1 MVQPR
6 IKVMI
11 VDDHEIFR
19 RGVKSL
25 LEGEDDMHVVGEAGN
40 ASDALT
46 ELGKRKPDVVTI
58 DIRLGTMDGIQLARL
73 IKARP
78 DAPRC
83 IILSTYD
90 DRQYLV
96 GALEA
101 GADAYLLKTN
111 SYETLAQAI
120 RSIHAGERMLS
131 PELIP
136 TMMEEYRRVAAQQI
150 QRDSGL
156 TPQEVRM
163 LRLLADGGRSQDI
176 ASELALTEITVKRK
190 VQEITTKLNASNRVQ
205 AVAEAIRRGVI

>member
-1 MVQPR
+1 MQQPR

-19 RGVKSL
+19 RGVTSL
-25 LEGEDDMHVVGEAGN
+25 LEGEDDMAVVAEAGN
-40 ASDALT
+40 ATDAL
-46 ELGKRKPDVVTI
+46 EGIDRRSPDVVTV
-58 DIRLGTMDGIQLARL
+58 DIRLGTMDGIQLVRI
-73 IKARP
+73 IKSRP
-78 DAPRC
+78 QPPRC

-120 RSIHAGERMLS
+120 RAIHAGERMLS
-131 PELIP
+131 TELVP
-136 TMMEEYRRVAAQQI
+136 AMMEEYRRVASQQI

-163 LRLLADGGRSQDI
+163 LRLLAEGGRSQDI

>member
-1 MVQPR
+1 MP

-11 VDDHEIFR
+11 VDDHQIFR

-25 LEGEDDMHVVGEAGN
+25 LQDEPDMKVVAEAGN
-40 ASDALT
+40 AADAMK
-46 ELGKRKPDVVTI
+46 ELAKHKPDVVTL
-58 DIRLGTMDGIQLARL
+58 DIRLGAMDGIQLARE
-73 IKARP
+73 IKALA
-78 DAPRC
+78 APPKC
-83 IILSTYD
+83 IILSTYE

-101 GADAYLLKTN
+101 EADAYLLKTN
-111 SYETLAQAI
+111 SYEILAQTI
-120 RSIHAGERMLS
+120 RAVHNGERTLS
-131 PELIP
+131 AELIP
-136 TMMEEYRRVAAQQI
+136 QMMDEYRRVAAQQI

-163 LRLLADGGRSQDI
+163 LRLLAEGGRSQDI

-190 VQEITTKLNASNRVQ
+190 VQEITIKLNAANRVQ

>member
-1 MVQPR
+1 VQQSR

-19 RGVKSL
+19 RGVTSL
-25 LEGEDDMHVVGEAGN
+25 LEGEDDMAVVAEAGN
-40 ASDALT
+40 ATDAL
-46 ELGKRKPDVVTI
+46 EGIDRRSPDVVTV
-58 DIRLGTMDGIQLARL
+58 DIRLGTMDGIQLVRI
-73 IKARP
+73 IKSRP
-78 DAPRC
+78 QPPRC

-120 RSIHAGERMLS
+120 RAIHAGERMLS
-131 PELIP
+131 TELVP
-136 TMMEEYRRVAAQQI
+136 AMMEEYRRVASQQI

-163 LRLLADGGRSQDI
+163 LRLLAEGGRSQDI

>member
-1 MVQPR
+1 
-6 IKVMI
+6 MI

-19 RGVKSL
+19 RGGKSL
-25 LEGEDDMHVVGEAGN
+25 LEGEEDMLVVAEAGN
-40 ASDALT
+40 ASDAQD
-46 ELGKRKPDVVTI
+46 EIARHKPDVVTI
-58 DIRLGTMDGIQLARL
+58 DIRLGTMDGIQLAS
-73 IKARP
+73 IVKSRP
-78 DAPRC
+78 NPPRC

-111 SYETLAQAI
+111 SYETLAHAI
-120 RSIHAGERMLS
+120 RAIHAGERMLS

-136 TMMEEYRRVAAQQI
+136 AMMEEYKRVAAQQI

-163 LRLLADGGRSQDI
+163 LRLLAAGGRSQDI
-176 ASELALTEITVKRK
+176 ANELAMTEITVKRK
-190 VQEITTKLNASNRVQ
+190 IQEITTKLSATNRVQ

>member
-1 MVQPR
+1 
-6 IKVMI
+6 MI

-25 LEGEDDMHVVGEAGN
+25 LEGDGDMRVIAEAGN
-40 ASDALT
+40 ANDALDRI
-46 ELGKRKPDVVTI
+46 ERCNPDVVTI
-58 DIRLGTMDGIQLARL
+58 DIRLGTMDGIQLVRL
-73 IKARP
+73 IKGRP
-78 DAPRC
+78 NPPC
-83 IILSTYD
+83 CVILSTYD

-101 GADAYLLKTN
+101 GADAYLLKTH

-120 RSIHAGERMLS
+120 RSVHAGERMLS

-136 TMMEEYRRVAAQQI
+136 LMMEEYRRVATQQI

-156 TPQEVRM
+156 SPQEVKM
-163 LRLLADGGRSQDI
+163 LRLLADGSRSQDI

>member
-1 MVQPR
+1 
-6 IKVMI
+6 MI

-25 LEGEDDMHVVGEAGN
+25 LEGEEDMLVVAEAGN
-40 ASDALT
+40 ASDAQD
-46 ELGKRKPDVVTI
+46 EIARHKPDVVTI
-58 DIRLGTMDGIQLARL
+58 DIRLGTMDGIQLAS
-73 IKARP
+73 IVKSRP
-78 DAPRC
+78 NPPRC

-111 SYETLAQAI
+111 SYETLAHAI
-120 RSIHAGERMLS
+120 RAIHAGERMLS

-136 TMMEEYRRVAAQQI
+136 AMMEEYKRVAAQQI

-163 LRLLADGGRSQDI
+163 LRLLAAGGRSQDI
-176 ASELALTEITVKRK
+176 ANELAMTEITVKRK
-190 VQEITTKLNASNRVQ
+190 IQEITTKLSATNRVQ